1 MENNYANQAKQ
12 AKKLF
17 LDYDQE
23 KLIEK
28 LRLDFDE
35 TYLYVRF
42 LGAPYRIHRKTGDA
56 QRQVG
61 DTWVDGNSHGEIM
74 TLMDL
79 VCDSKED
86 RHLSGRWK
94 NMADF
99 GLLFHRNHLEQEKDP
114 WAEKFQNDQAGFRR
128 ACAALGGKPVKLG
141 DIGYAIEVF
150 DGLPIALQLWLGDD
164 EFPPNLRFLW
174 DENALQ
180 YIRYETMFY
189 CLGVLLERIG
199 EEMAKNL

>member
-1 MENNYANQAKQ
+1 
-12 AKKLF
+12 
-17 LDYDQE
+17 
-23 KLIEK
+23 
-28 LRLDFDE
+28 
-35 TYLYVRF
+35 
-42 LGAPYRIHRKTGDA
+42 
-56 QRQVG
+56 
-61 DTWVDGNSHGEIM
+61 M

-150 DGLPIALQLWLGDD
+150 DGLPIALQLWLGDE

-199 EEMAKNL
+199 EEMAKNR